1 MAPGHPPF
9 DRLVGLVKGDLANDQ
24 RAEVAA
30 HAAACPECAAEI
42 GWLEHL
48 LDLFHTDD
56 SQSAPSSAIARII
69 SSFPAT
75 ATPQA
80 ADGPQRMVAVLVFDS
95 ARMRLAPSMRSA
107 APVKRQMVFRAAEL
121 GLDIH
126 VVPAGL
132 AWTISGQVLGSDEGG
147 QVVLRGQAAA
157 LQATLNDLSQ
167 FTLPP
172 VASGT
177 YTLIVQLKDTA
188 IEIPSLEIGNEDGPG
203 GACNAPGAG

>member
-9 DRLVGLVKGDLANDQ
+9 DRLVGLVKGDLATDQ

-30 HAAACPECAAEI
+30 HVAACSECAAQI
-42 GWLEHL
+42 SWLGHL

-56 SQSAPSSAIARII
+56 SESAPSSAIAHIR
-69 SSFPAT
+69 SLFPAMV
-75 ATPQA
+75 TPQA
-80 ADGPQRMVAVLVFDS
+80 ADGWRRMIAVLVFDS
-95 ARMRLAPSMRSA
+95 ARMPLAPSMRSRA
-107 APVKRQMVFRAAEL
+107 LVKRQLMFTAAEL

-126 VVPAGL
+126 VASTGS

-147 QVVLRGQAAA
+147 HVALQGQAATF
-157 LQATLNDLSQ
+157 QATLNDLSQ

-177 YTLIVQLKDTA
+177 YTLIVQLKDTV
-188 IEIPSLEIGNEDGPG
+188 IEIPTLEIGS
-203 GACNAPGAG
+203 